1 MSCCVGRRTALAAK
15 KKHARMQTRVR
26 TVTFTMGVRTLLLGT
41 EGTDAIICSGMTS
54 ALFGM
59 CALVCRTGG
68 CVDESEAF
76 AVLVAALKGAMVVCA
91 VLAAGC
97 LAGKV
102 AALLSG
108 PQH

>member
-1 MSCCVGRRTALAAK
+1 
-15 KKHARMQTRVR
+15 
-26 TVTFTMGVRTLLLGT
+26 MGVRTLLLGT

-76 AVLVAALKGAMVVCA
+76 AVLVAALKGAMVVC
-91 VLAAGC
+91 VLCWRPDVWRARWPLFYLGRSIDRFSGEVRR
-97 LAGKV
+97 GKE
-102 AALLSG
+102 ACCK
-108 PQH
+108 